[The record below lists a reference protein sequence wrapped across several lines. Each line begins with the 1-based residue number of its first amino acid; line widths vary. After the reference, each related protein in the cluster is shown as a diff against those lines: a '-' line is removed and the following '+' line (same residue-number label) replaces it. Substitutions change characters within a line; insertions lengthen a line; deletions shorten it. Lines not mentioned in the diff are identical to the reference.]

1 MTEPSPNPQATEN
14 PVVSPSPSPAPQ
26 KTKKS
31 RRLLKYT
38 LGTVIILLGASAGG
52 AAWLLNTN
60 SGLRFAVYQLPKLAD
75 VHITS
80 KTLTGSVLQGINA
93 DELRIITPSADIDI
107 STLYFQWQPSELWQR
122 HLHINQINAGNV
134 HIQSKPTPPQPKGE
148 PMSEPDSISLPMTI
162 ALDNLTINS
171 ITQDKRK
178 TELVRQ
184 VQASYVYDHKE
195 HRLKVGSL
203 KNYWSSTQGELA
215 ASTAAPFAL
224 SGDLFSDGELEGIA
238 VTNGLNLSGS
248 LNNIMVNTALVGN
261 GIGLH
266 ANTQLRPF
274 AKRIDDLIGKVNVV
288 GQGINP
294 KAFMP
299 NLPEAS
305 LYFTLGITPDLNNPK
320 AMLRGALNLRN
331 ELPKTADNN
340 GIPVRLINGIFN
352 IDDSGDVKIDHIQAN
367 LLQKGSLKLSGD
379 IRAAEQTLNLAANI
393 AQLNSSDIISTA
405 LKPTFN
411 GDIKATGTFTDPQIN
426 WQLATENAQST
437 GNLKIQ
443 TDTKNAQRTLLLENA
458 NIKANNGGEVKL
470 AGKLELF
477 QNQKLA
483 LQASSQNFN
492 PSALYPSFPQGNI
505 NGKIQATG
513 EIAKQQIHSELNFA
527 PSTLSGTNLSGS
539 GVVDYR
545 DNHLSRAD
553 LAIHLGS
560 NHINTKGAYGKQ
572 GDNLALDINAPN
584 LNLFGFGLQG
594 ALTAKGSLKTT
605 ANGYT
610 QVDAN
615 LNGQARGFAL
625 GEALRIQN
633 LDFKIQASPSPTAPL
648 NITLNGNHISASGIA
663 IDNINASLNGT
674 QRQHQF
680 KAQGSLKIDNK
691 PLTLRA
697 SANGGLNE
705 KIQWQ
710 GNISELNIAGA
721 LNLRLQNTM
730 RLEAGAE
737 RVILSSASWQ
747 ALGGSLNLDQ
757 LTWSKQAGLVTKGHA
772 NNLSL
777 EQLHNFYTPPIEHNL
792 TIAAD
797 WDLSYTQS
805 PRGYLNLR
813 QQGGD
818 IILPTA
824 RKQPLNLQNFVLK
837 TTLDGRGIH
846 NNISA
851 DTRYGKATGDYT
863 ILQAF
868 GNGKIVDAPVSG
880 KIQVSN
886 DNLESL
892 KSVMPVG
899 HIIQGSLAA
908 TAQIAGTVS
917 TPKLSGTV
925 NGENLYYRN
934 RQVGIILDNGS
945 LKSHLDGQR
954 WHIDSLVFD
963 RKGGKISLT
972 GDAAYVNNVPD
983 VNAKITVAQY
993 PILDQA
999 SRRLTV
1005 SGNTD
1010 ISYNSEGIT
1019 LTGSLKTDMGRFGF
1033 QESSAPTLDDDV
1045 IIIGEVKPPPAPPLP
1060 LKLNLEFDL
1069 NDRLFFVGEGLRV
1082 LLGGKL
1088 NLTSHTTADVQAV
1101 GSIHIIRGQYKA
1113 YGQDLVVKK
1122 GTISFVGPL
1131 TKPNLNIRAERRA
1144 SPVGAGVEVLGNL
1157 EVPRVSLVADE
1168 PMSEKDKLSW
1178 LILNRASSGSDSDNA
1193 ALATAVSAYLA
1204 GKFNDKIG
1212 FVDDFGLTTQQ
1223 TRNTDTGELNP
1234 AQQVL
1239 TFGKQLTQDL
1249 YLGYEVGLGQANQTV
1264 KLVYQLSRAFQAIA
1278 RIGTLSSGGELKYI
1292 KRFD

>member
-1 MTEPSPNPQATEN
+1 MTEQSPPQPQAT
-14 PVVSPSPSPAPQ
+14 PAVSPSAK
-26 KTKKS
+26 KTKKP

-38 LGTVIILLGASAGG
+38 LGAVIVLLGASAGG

-75 VHITS
+75 IQITS
-80 KTLTGSVLQGINA
+80 KTLTGSILQGINA

-107 STLYFQWQPSELWQR
+107 SSLYFQWQPSQLWQR
-122 HLHINQINAGNV
+122 HLHINQINAGDV

-148 PMSEPDSISLPMTI
+148 PVSEPDSISLPITI

-171 ITQDKRK
+171 ITQGKRK

-224 SGDLFSDGELEGIA
+224 SGDLVSDGELDGIA
-238 VTNGLNLSGS
+238 VSNVLNLSGS
-248 LNNIMVNTALVGN
+248 LNNISINTALAGN

-274 AKRIDDLIGKVNVV
+274 AKRIDDLIGKVNII

-299 NLPEAS
+299 SLPEAS
-305 LYFTLGITPDLNNPK
+305 LFFTLGITPDLDDTK
-320 AMLRGALNLRN
+320 TTLRGALNLRN
-331 ELPKTADNN
+331 EKPQTADNN
-340 GIPVRLINGIFN
+340 GIPVKLINGIFN
-352 IDDSGDVKIDHIQAN
+352 IDDSGDVKIDHIQAS

-379 IRAAEQTLNLAANI
+379 IRTAEQTLNLTAHI
-393 AQLNSSDIISTA
+393 VQLNSSDIISTA
-405 LKPTFN
+405 LKPTLN
-411 GDIKATGTFTDPQIN
+411 GDIKATGTFADPQIN
-426 WQLATENAQST
+426 WQLATENAQSK
-437 GNLKIQ
+437 GSLKIA
-443 TDTKNAQRTLLLENA
+443 TDTKNVQRTLLLENGS
-458 NIKANNGGEVKL
+458 IKANNGGEVQL

-483 LQASSQNFN
+483 LQVSSQNFN

-505 NGKIQATG
+505 SGKIQATG
-513 EIAKQQIHSELNFA
+513 ELAKQQIHSELNFA
-527 PSTLSGTNLSGS
+527 PSTLSGANLSGS
-539 GVVDYR
+539 GIVDYQN
-545 DNHLSRAD
+545 NHISRAD

-615 LNGQARGFAL
+615 LNGQAHGFAL

-648 NITLNGNHISASGIA
+648 NITLNGNNISAGGVA
-663 IDNINASLNGT
+663 IDNITASLNGT

-680 KAQGSLKIDNK
+680 KAQSSLKIDNK

-697 SANGGLNE
+697 AASGGLNE

-730 RLEAGAE
+730 RLEASAE
-737 RVILSSASWQ
+737 HVALSKASWQ

-757 LTWSKQAGLVTKGHA
+757 LTWSKQAELVTKGRA

-818 IILPTA
+818 ITLPTA

-892 KSVMPVG
+892 KSMMPVG
-899 HIIQGSLAA
+899 HIIQGSLIA

-954 WHIDSLVFD
+954 WHIDSLTFD

-972 GDAAYVNNVPD
+972 GDAAYVNNAPD
-983 VNAKITVAQY
+983 VNAKIVVAQY
-993 PILDQA
+993 PILDQT

-1045 IIIGEVKPPPAPPLP
+1045 IIVGEVKPAPAPPMP

-1082 LLGGKL
+1082 SLGGKL

-1101 GSIHIIRGQYKA
+1101 GSIYITRGQYKA

-1122 GTISFVGPL
+1122 GIISFVGPL

-1157 EVPRVSLVADE
+1157 ENPRVSLVADE

-1204 GKFNDKIG
+1204 GKFNDKMG

-1239 TFGKQLTQDL
+1239 TFGKQLSQDL

>member
-1 MTEPSPNPQATEN
+1 MTEQSPPQPQAT
-14 PVVSPSPSPAPQ
+14 PAVSPSAK
-26 KTKKS
+26 KTKKP

-38 LGTVIILLGASAGG
+38 LGAVIVLLGASAGG

-75 VHITS
+75 IQITS
-80 KTLTGSVLQGINA
+80 KTLTGSILQGINA

-107 STLYFQWQPSELWQR
+107 SSLYFQWQPSQLWQR
-122 HLHINQINAGNV
+122 HLHINQINAGDI
-134 HIQSKPTPPQPKGE
+134 HIQSKPTPPQPKSPPPDE
-148 PMSEPDSISLPMTI
+148 PTSISLPLTI

-171 ITQDKRK
+171 ITQGKNH
-178 TELVRQ
+178 TEILRQ
-184 VQASYVYDHKE
+184 AQASYIYNHQE
-195 HRLKVGSL
+195 HRIKIGSL

-224 SGDLFSDGELEGIA
+224 SGDLVSDGELDGIA
-238 VTNGLNLSGS
+238 VSNVLNLSGS
-248 LNNIMVNTALVGN
+248 LNNISINTALAGN

-274 AKRIDDLIGKVNVV
+274 AKRIDDLIGKVNII

-299 NLPEAS
+299 SLPEAS
-305 LYFTLGITPDLNNPK
+305 LFFTLGITPDLDDTK
-320 AMLRGALNLRN
+320 TTLRGALNLRN
-331 ELPKTADNN
+331 EKPQTADNN
-340 GIPVRLINGIFN
+340 GIPVKLINGIFN
-352 IDDSGDVKIDHIQAN
+352 IDDSGDVKIDHIQAS

-379 IRAAEQTLNLAANI
+379 IRTAEQTLNLTAHI
-393 AQLNSSDIISTA
+393 VQLNSSDIISTA
-405 LKPTFN
+405 LKPTLN
-411 GDIKATGTFTDPQIN
+411 GDIKATGTFADPQIN
-426 WQLATENAQST
+426 WQLATENAQSK
-437 GNLKIQ
+437 GSLKIA
-443 TDTKNAQRTLLLENA
+443 TDTKNVQRTLLLENGS
-458 NIKANNGGEVKL
+458 IKANNGGEVQL

-483 LQASSQNFN
+483 LQVSSQNFN

-505 NGKIQATG
+505 SGKIQATG
-513 EIAKQQIHSELNFA
+513 ELAKQQIHSELNFA
-527 PSTLSGTNLSGS
+527 PSTLSGANLSGS
-539 GVVDYR
+539 GIVDYQN
-545 DNHLSRAD
+545 NHISRAD

-615 LNGQARGFAL
+615 LNGQAHGFAL

-648 NITLNGNHISASGIA
+648 NITLNGNNISAGGVA
-663 IDNINASLNGT
+663 IDNITASLNGT

-680 KAQGSLKIDNK
+680 KAQSSLKIDNK

-697 SANGGLNE
+697 AASGGLNE

-730 RLEAGAE
+730 RLEASAE
-737 RVILSSASWQ
+737 HVALSKASWQ

-757 LTWSKQAGLVTKGHA
+757 LTWSKQAGLVTKGRA

-818 IILPTA
+818 ITLPTA

-892 KSVMPVG
+892 KSMMPVG
-899 HIIQGSLAA
+899 HIIQGSLIA

-954 WHIDSLVFD
+954 WHIDSLTFD

-972 GDAAYVNNVPD
+972 GDAAYVNNAPD
-983 VNAKITVAQY
+983 VNAKIVVAQY
-993 PILDQA
+993 PILDQT

-1045 IIIGEVKPPPAPPLP
+1045 IIVGEVKPAPAPPMP

-1082 LLGGKL
+1082 SLGGKL

-1101 GSIHIIRGQYKA
+1101 GSIYITRGQYKA

-1122 GTISFVGPL
+1122 GIISFVGPL

-1157 EVPRVSLVADE
+1157 ENPRVSLVADE

-1204 GKFNDKIG
+1204 GKFNDKMG

-1239 TFGKQLTQDL
+1239 TFGKQLSQDL

>member
-1 MTEPSPNPQATEN
+1 MTEQSPPQPQAT
-14 PVVSPSPSPAPQ
+14 PAVSPSAK
-26 KTKKS
+26 KTKKP

-38 LGTVIILLGASAGG
+38 LGAVIILLGASAGG

-80 KTLTGSVLQGINA
+80 KTLTGSVLQGIKA

-107 STLYFQWQPSELWQR
+107 SSLYFQWQPSQLWQR
-122 HLHINQINAGNV
+122 HLHINQINAGDI
-134 HIQSKPTPPQPKGE
+134 HIQSKPTPPQPKS
-148 PMSEPDSISLPMTI
+148 PRPDAPTSISLQLTI

-171 ITQDKRK
+171 ITQGKNH
-178 TELVRQ
+178 TEILRQ
-184 VQASYVYDHKE
+184 AQASYIYNHQE
-195 HRLKVGSL
+195 HRIKIGSL

-215 ASTAAPFAL
+215 ASTVAPFAL
-224 SGDLFSDGELEGIA
+224 SGDLVSDGELDGIA
-238 VTNGLNLSGS
+238 VSNVLNLSGS
-248 LNNIMVNTALVGN
+248 LNNISINTALAGN

-274 AKRIDDLIGKVNVV
+274 AKRIDDLIGKVNVI

-305 LYFTLGITPDLNNPK
+305 LYFTLGITPDLDDTK
-320 AMLRGALNLRN
+320 TTLRGALNLRN

-340 GIPVRLINGIFN
+340 GIPVKLINGIFN

-379 IRAAEQTLNLAANI
+379 IRTAEQTLNLTAHI

-405 LKPTFN
+405 LKPTLN
-411 GDIKATGTFTDPQIN
+411 GDIKATGTFADPQIN
-426 WQLATENAQST
+426 WQLATENAQSK
-437 GNLKIQ
+437 GSLKIA
-443 TDTKNAQRTLLLENA
+443 TDTKNAQRTLLLENGS
-458 NIKANNGGEVKL
+458 IKANNGGEVQL

-483 LQASSQNFN
+483 LQVSSQNFN

-505 NGKIQATG
+505 SGKIQATG
-513 EIAKQQIHSELNFA
+513 ELAKQQFHSELNFA
-527 PSTLSGTNLSGS
+527 PSTLSGANLSGN
-539 GVVDYR
+539 GIVDYQN
-545 DNHLSRAD
+545 NHISRAD

-594 ALTAKGSLKTT
+594 ALTAKGSLKTI
-605 ANGYT
+605 ANSYT

-615 LNGQARGFAL
+615 LNGQAHGFAL

-648 NITLNGNHISASGIA
+648 NITLNGNNISAGGIA

-680 KAQGSLKIDNK
+680 KAQSSLKIDNK

-697 SANGGLNE
+697 SASGGLNE
-705 KIQWQ
+705 QTQWQ

-730 RLEAGAE
+730 RLEASAE
-737 RVILSSASWQ
+737 HVALSKASWQ

-757 LTWSKQAGLVTKGHA
+757 LTWSKQAGLVTKGRA

-797 WDLSYTQS
+797 WDLSYTQT

-818 IILPTA
+818 IILPT
-824 RKQPLNLQNFVLK
+824 LNLQNFVLK

-846 NNISA
+846 NTITA
-851 DTRYGKATGDYT
+851 DTRYGKASGDYN

-868 GNGKIVDAPVSG
+868 GSGKITAAPVSG
-880 KIQVSN
+880 KIQFTN

-892 KSVMPVG
+892 KSMMPVG
-899 HIIQGSLAA
+899 HIIQGSLVA
-908 TAQIAGTVS
+908 TAQIAGTVA

-925 NGENLYYRN
+925 NGDNLYYRN

-954 WHIDSLVFD
+954 WHIDSLTFD
-963 RKGGKISLT
+963 RKGGKISMT
-972 GDAAYVNNVPD
+972 GDAAYVNSAPD

-999 SRRLTV
+999 SRRLTL
-1005 SGNTD
+1005 SGTTD
-1010 ISYNSEGIT
+1010 ISYNSSGIT

-1045 IIIGEVKPPPAPPLP
+1045 IIVGEVKPPPAPPLP
-1060 LKLNLEFDL
+1060 LKLDLEFDL

-1082 LLGGKL
+1082 SLGGKL
-1088 NLTSHTTADVQAV
+1088 HLSSHTTADVQAV
-1101 GSIHIIRGQYKA
+1101 GSIHITRGQYKA

-1122 GTISFVGPL
+1122 GIISFVGPL

-1157 EVPRVSLVADE
+1157 ESPRVSLVADE

-1204 GKFNDKIG
+1204 GKFNDKMG

>member
-1 MTEPSPNPQATEN
+1 MTEQSSPQPQAT
-14 PVVSPSPSPAPQ
+14 PAVSPSAK
-26 KTKKS
+26 KTKKP

-38 LGTVIILLGASAGG
+38 LGAVIILLGASAGG

-75 VHITS
+75 IQITS
-80 KTLTGSVLQGINA
+80 QTLTGSVLQGINA

-107 STLYFQWQPSELWQR
+107 SSLYFQWQPSQLWQR
-122 HLHINQINAGNV
+122 HLHINQINAGDI
-134 HIQSKPTPPQPKGE
+134 HIQSKPTPPQPKS
-148 PMSEPDSISLPMTI
+148 PRPDAPTSISLPISI

-171 ITQDKRK
+171 ITQGKNH
-178 TELVRQ
+178 TEILRQ
-184 VQASYVYDHKE
+184 AQASYIYNHQE
-195 HRLKVGSL
+195 HRIKIGSL

-224 SGDLFSDGELEGIA
+224 SGDLVSDGELDGIA
-238 VTNGLNLSGS
+238 VSNVLNLSGS
-248 LNNIMVNTALVGN
+248 LNNISINTALAGN

-274 AKRIDDLIGKVNVV
+274 AKRIDDLIGKVNVI

-305 LYFTLGITPDLNNPK
+305 LYFTLGITPDLDDTK
-320 AMLRGALNLRN
+320 TTLRGALNLRN

-340 GIPVRLINGIFN
+340 GIPVKLINGIFN

-379 IRAAEQTLNLAANI
+379 IRTAEQTLNLTAHI

-405 LKPTFN
+405 LKPTLN
-411 GDIKATGTFTDPQIN
+411 GDIKATGTFADPQIN
-426 WQLATENAQST
+426 WQLATENAQSK
-437 GNLKIQ
+437 GSLKIA
-443 TDTKNAQRTLLLENA
+443 TDTKNAQRTLLLENGS
-458 NIKANNGGEVKL
+458 IKANNGGEVQL

-483 LQASSQNFN
+483 LQVSSQNFN

-505 NGKIQATG
+505 SGKIQATG
-513 EIAKQQIHSELNFA
+513 ELAKQQFHSELNFA
-527 PSTLSGTNLSGS
+527 PSTLSGANLSGN
-539 GVVDYR
+539 GIVDYQN
-545 DNHLSRAD
+545 NHISRAD

-594 ALTAKGSLKTT
+594 ALTAKGSLKTI
-605 ANGYT
+605 ANSYT

-615 LNGQARGFAL
+615 LNGQAHGFAL

-648 NITLNGNHISASGIA
+648 NITLNGNNISAGGIA

-680 KAQGSLKIDNK
+680 KAQSSLKIDNK

-757 LTWSKQAGLVTKGHA
+757 LTWSKQAGLVTKGRA

-797 WDLSYTQS
+797 WDLSYTQT

-846 NNISA
+846 NTITA
-851 DTRYGKATGDYT
+851 DTRYGKASGDYN

-868 GNGKIVDAPVSG
+868 GSGKITAAPVSG
-880 KIQVSN
+880 KIQFTN

-892 KSVMPVG
+892 KSMMPVG
-899 HIIQGSLAA
+899 HIIQGSLVA
-908 TAQIAGTVS
+908 TAQIAGTVA

-925 NGENLYYRN
+925 NGDNL
-934 RQVGIILDNGS
+934 
-945 LKSHLDGQR
+945 
-954 WHIDSLVFD
+954 
-963 RKGGKISLT
+963 
-972 GDAAYVNNVPD
+972 
-983 VNAKITVAQY
+983 
-993 PILDQA
+993 
-999 SRRLTV
+999 
-1005 SGNTD
+1005 
-1010 ISYNSEGIT
+1010 
-1019 LTGSLKTDMGRFGF
+1019 
-1033 QESSAPTLDDDV
+1033 
-1045 IIIGEVKPPPAPPLP
+1045 
-1060 LKLNLEFDL
+1060 
-1069 NDRLFFVGEGLRV
+1069 
-1082 LLGGKL
+1082 
-1088 NLTSHTTADVQAV
+1088 
-1101 GSIHIIRGQYKA
+1101 
-1113 YGQDLVVKK
+1113 
-1122 GTISFVGPL
+1122 
-1131 TKPNLNIRAERRA
+1131 
-1144 SPVGAGVEVLGNL
+1144 
-1157 EVPRVSLVADE
+1157 
-1168 PMSEKDKLSW
+1168 
-1178 LILNRASSGSDSDNA
+1178 
-1193 ALATAVSAYLA
+1193 
-1204 GKFNDKIG
+1204 
-1212 FVDDFGLTTQQ
+1212 
-1223 TRNTDTGELNP
+1223 
-1234 AQQVL
+1234 
-1239 TFGKQLTQDL
+1239 
-1249 YLGYEVGLGQANQTV
+1249 
-1264 KLVYQLSRAFQAIA
+1264 
-1278 RIGTLSSGGELKYI
+1278 
-1292 KRFD
+1292 

>member
-1 MTEPSPNPQATEN
+1 MTEQSSPQPQAT
-14 PVVSPSPSPAPQ
+14 PAVSPSAKNP
-26 KTKKS
+26 KKP

-38 LGTVIILLGASAGG
+38 LGAVIILLGASAGG

-75 VHITS
+75 IQITS

-107 STLYFQWQPSELWQR
+107 STLYFQWQPSQLWQR
-122 HLHINQINAGNV
+122 HLHINQINAGDV

-148 PMSEPDSISLPMTI
+148 PVSEPDSISLPMTI

-171 ITQDKRK
+171 ITQGKRK

-215 ASTAAPFAL
+215 ASTVAPFAL
-224 SGDLFSDGELEGIA
+224 SGDLVSDGELDGIA
-238 VTNGLNLSGS
+238 VSNVLNLSGS
-248 LNNIMVNTALVGN
+248 LNNISINTALAGN

-274 AKRIDDLIGKVNVV
+274 AKRIDDLIGKVNVI

-299 NLPEAS
+299 SLPEAS
-305 LYFTLGITPDLNNPK
+305 LFFTLGITPDLDDTK
-320 AMLRGALNLRN
+320 TTLRGALNLRN
-331 ELPKTADNN
+331 EKPQTADNN
-340 GIPVRLINGIFN
+340 GIPVKLINGIFN
-352 IDDSGDVKIDHIQAN
+352 IDDSGDVKIDHIQAS

-379 IRAAEQTLNLAANI
+379 IRTAEQTLNLTAHI

-405 LKPTFN
+405 LKPTLN
-411 GDIKATGTFTDPQIN
+411 GNIKATGTFADPQIN
-426 WQLATENAQST
+426 WQLATENAQSK
-437 GNLKIQ
+437 GSLKIA
-443 TDTKNAQRTLLLENA
+443 TDTKNAQRTLLLENGS
-458 NIKANNGGEVKL
+458 IKANNGGEVQL

-483 LQASSQNFN
+483 LQVSSQNFN

-605 ANGYT
+605 ADGYT
-610 QVDAN
+610 HVDAN

-730 RLEAGAE
+730 RLEASAE
-737 RVILSSASWQ
+737 HVALSKASWQ

-757 LTWSKQAGLVTKGHA
+757 LTWSKQTGLVTKGRA

-846 NNISA
+846 NTITA
-851 DTRYGKATGDYT
+851 DTRYGKASGDYN

-868 GNGKIVDAPVSG
+868 GSGKITAAPVSG
-880 KIQVSN
+880 KIQFTN

-892 KSVMPVG
+892 KSMMPVG
-899 HIIQGSLAA
+899 HIIQGSLVA
-908 TAQIAGTVS
+908 TAQIAGTVA

-925 NGENLYYRN
+925 NGDNLYYRN

-954 WHIDSLVFD
+954 WHIDSLTFD

-972 GDAAYVNNVPD
+972 GDAAYVNSAPD

-1045 IIIGEVKPPPAPPLP
+1045 IIVGEVKPAPAPPML

-1082 LLGGKL
+1082 SLGGKL

-1101 GSIHIIRGQYKA
+1101 GSIYITRGQYKA

-1122 GTISFVGPL
+1122 GIISFVGPL

-1157 EVPRVSLVADE
+1157 ENPRVSLVADE

-1204 GKFNDKIG
+1204 GKFNDKMG

-1239 TFGKQLTQDL
+1239 TFGKQLSQDL

>member
-1 MTEPSPNPQATEN
+1 MTEQSSPQPQAT
-14 PVVSPSPSPAPQ
+14 PAVSPSAK
-26 KTKKS
+26 KTKKP

-38 LGTVIILLGASAGG
+38 LGAVIVLLGASAGG

-75 VHITS
+75 IQITS
-80 KTLTGSVLQGINA
+80 QTLTGSVLQGINA

-107 STLYFQWQPSELWQR
+107 SSLYFQWQPSQLWQR
-122 HLHINQINAGNV
+122 HLHINQINAGDI
-134 HIQSKPTPPQPKGE
+134 HIQSKPTPPQPKS
-148 PMSEPDSISLPMTI
+148 PRPDAPTSISLPISI

-171 ITQDKRK
+171 ITQGKNH
-178 TELVRQ
+178 TEILRQ
-184 VQASYVYDHKE
+184 AQASYIYNHQE
-195 HRLKVGSL
+195 HRIKIGSL

-224 SGDLFSDGELEGIA
+224 SGDLVSDGELDGIA
-238 VTNGLNLSGS
+238 VSNVLNLSGS
-248 LNNIMVNTALVGN
+248 LNNISINTALAGN

-274 AKRIDDLIGKVNVV
+274 AKRIDDLIGKVNII

-305 LYFTLGITPDLNNPK
+305 LYFTLGITPDLDDTK
-320 AMLRGALNLRN
+320 TTLRGALNLRN
-331 ELPKTADNN
+331 EKPQTADNN
-340 GIPVRLINGIFN
+340 GIPVKLINGIFT
-352 IDDSGDVKIDHIQAN
+352 IDDNGTIKIDHIQAN
-367 LLQKGSLKLSGD
+367 LLQKGSLKIAGD
-379 IRAAEQTLNLAANI
+379 IRTSEQTLNLTATI
-393 AQLNSSDIISTA
+393 AQLTSSDALSTA
-405 LKPTFN
+405 LAPTLN
-411 GDIKATGTFTDPQIN
+411 GSLNATGTFAAPKIN
-426 WQLATENAQST
+426 WQLATDRAQST
-437 GNLKIQ
+437 GSLKIQ
-443 TDTKNAQRTLLLENA
+443 TDTQNAQRTLLLENGS
-458 NIKANNGGEVKL
+458 IKANNGGEVKI
-470 AGKLELF
+470 AGSLELF
-477 QNQKLA
+477 QNQKLT
-483 LQASSQNFN
+483 LQASSHSFN
-492 PSALYPSFPQGNI
+492 PAALYPDFPQGNI

-513 EIAKQQIHSELNFA
+513 ELAKQQIHSELNFA
-527 PSTLSGTNLSGS
+527 PSTLSGVNLSGS

-553 LAIHLGS
+553 LAIRLGNNHL
-560 NHINTKGAYGKQ
+560 NTKGAYGKQ

-648 NITLNGNHISASGIA
+648 NITLNGNHISAGGIA

-697 SANGGLNE
+697 AANGGLNE
-705 KIQWQ
+705 QTQWQ
-710 GNISELNIAGA
+710 GSISELNIAGA

-737 RVILSSASWQ
+737 RVTLSSASWQ

-757 LTWSKQAGLVTKGHA
+757 LTWSKQTGLITKGRA

-797 WDLSYTQS
+797 WDLSYTQT

-846 NNISA
+846 NTITA
-851 DTRYGKATGDYT
+851 DTRYGKASGDYN

-868 GNGKIVDAPVSG
+868 GSGKITAAPVSG
-880 KIQVSN
+880 KIQFTN

-899 HIIQGSLAA
+899 HIIQGSLVA
-908 TAQIAGTVS
+908 TAQIAGTVA

-925 NGENLYYRN
+925 NGDNLYYRN

-954 WHIDSLVFD
+954 WHIDSLTFD

-972 GDAAYVNNVPD
+972 GDAAYVNSAPD

-999 SRRLTV
+999 SRRLTL
-1005 SGNTD
+1005 SGTTD
-1010 ISYNSEGIT
+1010 ISYNSSGIT

-1045 IIIGEVKPPPAPPLP
+1045 IIVGEVKPPPAPPLP
-1060 LKLNLEFDL
+1060 LKLDLEFDL

-1082 LLGGKL
+1082 SLSGKL
-1088 NLTSHTTADVQAV
+1088 HLSSHTTADVQAV
-1101 GSIHIIRGQYKA
+1101 GSIHITRGQYKA

-1122 GTISFVGPL
+1122 GIISFVGPL

-1157 EVPRVSLVADE
+1157 ESPRVSLVADE

-1204 GKFNDKIG
+1204 GKFNDKMG

-1223 TRNTDTGELNP
+1223 TRNINTGELNP

-1278 RIGTLSSGGELKYI
+1278 RVGTLSSGGELKYI

>member
-1 MTEPSPNPQATEN
+1 MTEPSPNSLATEN
-14 PVVSPSPSPAPQ
+14 PAVSPSPSPAPQ
-26 KTKKS
+26 KTKKP

-38 LGTVIILLGASAGG
+38 FGAVIILLGASAGG

-75 VHITS
+75 VRITS

-107 STLYFQWQPSELWQR
+107 SSLYFQWQPSQLWQR
-122 HLHINQINAGNV
+122 HLHINQINAGDV

-148 PMSEPDSISLPMTI
+148 PVNEPDSISLPITI

-171 ITQDKRK
+171 ITQGKNHI
-178 TELVRQ
+178 EILRQ
-184 VQASYVYDHKE
+184 AQASYIYNHQE
-195 HRLKVGSL
+195 HRIKIGSL

-224 SGDLFSDGELEGIA
+224 SGDLVSDGELDGIA
-238 VTNGLNLSGS
+238 VSNVLNLSGS
-248 LNNIMVNTALVGN
+248 LNNISINTALAGN

-274 AKRIDDLIGKVNVV
+274 AKRIDDLIGKVNII

-299 NLPEAS
+299 SLPEAS
-305 LYFTLGITPDLNNPK
+305 LFFTLGITPDLDDTK
-320 AMLRGALNLRN
+320 TTLRGALNLRN
-331 ELPKTADNN
+331 EKPQTADNN
-340 GIPVRLINGIFN
+340 GIPVKLINGIFN
-352 IDDSGDVKIDHIQAN
+352 IDDSGDVKIDHIQAS

-379 IRAAEQTLNLAANI
+379 IRTAEQTLNLTAHI
-393 AQLNSSDIISTA
+393 VQLNSSDIISTA
-405 LKPTFN
+405 LKPTLN
-411 GDIKATGTFTDPQIN
+411 GDIKATGTFADPQIN
-426 WQLATENAQST
+426 WQLATENAQSK
-437 GNLKIQ
+437 GSLKIA
-443 TDTKNAQRTLLLENA
+443 TDTKNVQRTLLLENGS
-458 NIKANNGGEVKL
+458 IKANNGGEVQL

-483 LQASSQNFN
+483 LQVSSQNFN

-505 NGKIQATG
+505 SGKIQATG
-513 EIAKQQIHSELNFA
+513 ELAKQQIHSELNFA
-527 PSTLSGTNLSGS
+527 PSTLSGANLSGS
-539 GVVDYR
+539 GIVDYQN
-545 DNHLSRAD
+545 NHISRAD

-615 LNGQARGFAL
+615 LNGQAHGFAL

-648 NITLNGNHISASGIA
+648 NITLNGNNISAGGVA
-663 IDNINASLNGT
+663 IDNITASLNGT

-680 KAQGSLKIDNK
+680 KAQSSLKIDNK

-697 SANGGLNE
+697 AASGGLNE

-730 RLEAGAE
+730 RLEASAE
-737 RVILSSASWQ
+737 HVALSKASWQ

-757 LTWSKQAGLVTKGHA
+757 LTWSKQAGLVTKGRA

-818 IILPTA
+818 ITLPTA

-892 KSVMPVG
+892 KSMMPVG
-899 HIIQGSLAA
+899 HIIQGSLIA

-954 WHIDSLVFD
+954 WHIDSLTFD

-972 GDAAYVNNVPD
+972 GDAAYVNNAPD
-983 VNAKITVAQY
+983 VNAKIVVAQY
-993 PILDQA
+993 PILDQT

-1045 IIIGEVKPPPAPPLP
+1045 IIVGEVKPAPAPPMP

-1082 LLGGKL
+1082 SLGGKL

-1101 GSIHIIRGQYKA
+1101 GSIYITRGQYKA

-1122 GTISFVGPL
+1122 GIISFVGPL

-1157 EVPRVSLVADE
+1157 ENPRVSLVADE

-1204 GKFNDKIG
+1204 GKFNDKMG

>member
-1 MTEPSPNPQATEN
+1 MTQPQTQAT
-14 PVVSPSPSPAPQ
+14 PTAPAPQ
-26 KTKKS
+26 SPKPRKKS
-31 RRLLKYT
+31 KTRRLLKYT
-38 LGTVIILLGASAGG
+38 FGAVVVLLGASAGG

-107 STLYFQWQPSELWQR
+107 STLYFQWQPSQLWQR
-122 HLHINQINAGNV
+122 HLHINQINAGDV
-134 HIQSKPTPPQPKGE
+134 HIQSKPTPPQPKS
-148 PMSEPDSISLPMTI
+148 PRPDAPTSISLPISI

-171 ITQDKRK
+171 ITQGKNH
-178 TELVRQ
+178 TEILRQ
-184 VQASYVYDHKE
+184 AQASYIYNHQE
-195 HRLKVGSL
+195 HRIKIGSL
-203 KNYWSSTQGELA
+203 KNYWSSTQGEFA

-224 SGDLFSDGELEGIA
+224 SGDLVSDGELDGIA
-238 VTNGLNLSGS
+238 VSNVLNLSGS
-248 LNNIMVNTALVGN
+248 LNNISINTALAGN

-274 AKRIDDLIGKVNVV
+274 AKRIDDLIGKVNVI

-299 NLPEAS
+299 SLPEAN
-305 LYFTLGITPDLNNPK
+305 LHFTLGITPDLDDTK
-320 AMLRGALNLRN
+320 TTLRGALNLRN

-340 GIPVRLINGIFN
+340 GIPVKLINGIFT
-352 IDDSGDVKIDHIQAN
+352 IDDNGTIAIDHIQAN
-367 LLQKGSLKLSGD
+367 LLQKGSLKIAGD
-379 IRAAEQTLNLAANI
+379 IRTSEQTLNLTATI
-393 AQLNSSDIISTA
+393 AQLTSSDVISTA
-405 LKPTFN
+405 LQPTLN
-411 GDIKATGTFTDPQIN
+411 GSIKATGTFANPQIN
-426 WQLATENAQST
+426 WQLTTDRAQST
-437 GNLKIQ
+437 GSLKIA
-443 TDTKNAQRTLLLENA
+443 TDTKNAQRTLLIENGS
-458 NIKANNGGEVKL
+458 IKANGGEVKL

-483 LQASSQNFN
+483 VQLASQNFN

-527 PSTLSGTNLSGS
+527 PSTLSGANLSGN
-539 GVVDYR
+539 GIVDYQ
-545 DNHLSRAD
+545 DNHISRAD

-610 QVDAN
+610 HVDAN
-615 LNGQARGFAL
+615 LNGQARGLAL
-625 GEALRIQN
+625 GDSLRIQN
-633 LDFKIQASPSPTAPL
+633 LDFKIQVNPNPTAPL
-648 NITLNGNHISASGIA
+648 NITLNGNNISAGGLA
-663 IDNINASLNGT
+663 IDNITASLNGT

-680 KAQGSLKIDNK
+680 KAQSSLKIDNK

-737 RVILSSASWQ
+737 RVTLSSASWQ

-757 LTWSKQAGLVTKGHA
+757 LTWSKQAGLVTKGRA

-818 IILPTA
+818 ITLPTA

-892 KSVMPVG
+892 KSMMPVG
-899 HIIQGSLAA
+899 HIIQGSLIA

-972 GDAAYVNNVPD
+972 GDAAYVNNAPD
-983 VNAKITVAQY
+983 VNAKIVVAQY

-1005 SGNTD
+1005 SGTTD
-1010 ISYNSEGIT
+1010 ISYNSQGIT
-1019 LTGSLKTDMGRFGF
+1019 LTGNLKTDMGRFGF

-1045 IIIGEVKPPPAPPLP
+1045 IIVGEVKPPPAPPMP

-1082 LLGGKL
+1082 SLGGKL

-1101 GSIHIIRGQYKA
+1101 GSIHITRGQYKA

-1122 GTISFVGPL
+1122 GIISFVGPL

-1157 EVPRVSLVADE
+1157 ENPRVSLVADE

-1204 GKFNDKIG
+1204 GKFNDKMG

-1239 TFGKQLTQDL
+1239 TFGKQLSQDL